1 MNNFPRALVAA
12 IWALPVFFIS
22 LVIFPY
28 FFSGDQEFYRNF
40 YEGVSELP
48 FTEAFS
54 FYKSSLGT
62 SEPGYFLLV
71 YVFSSLMSKDLLFS
85 ILNFLLFQQ
94 IYSWFLKHNVSR
106 ILFPL
111 IYLNF
116 YLLVLAFSAERLKLA
131 LLLFLIGYCARG
143 GTRFLFLTASI
154 FAHVQVLIL
163 LFCTQVRRI
172 IDVLK
177 ALAQGRA
184 GSGFFYLGFLT
195 IGMIIVLFIM
205 REHIESKFG
214 AYYGVWGGPQSMV
227 KPLVFTLL
235 AVIYAQ
241 GSKVEAAAA
250 SLPLVICAYFIGDER
265 IVIFSYFVF
274 MFYGLQANRGLNV
287 GVILTNLYF
296 SYKGVYF
303 LINIIL
309 FGNGFFMLVDP
320 AV

>member
-116 YLLVLAFSAERLKLA
+116 YLLVLAF
-131 LLLFLIGYCARG
+131 
-143 GTRFLFLTASI
+143 
-154 FAHVQVLIL
+154 
-163 LFCTQVRRI
+163 
-172 IDVLK
+172 
-177 ALAQGRA
+177 
-184 GSGFFYLGFLT
+184 
-195 IGMIIVLFIM
+195 
-205 REHIESKFG
+205 
-214 AYYGVWGGPQSMV
+214 
-227 KPLVFTLL
+227 
-235 AVIYAQ
+235 
-241 GSKVEAAAA
+241 
-250 SLPLVICAYFIGDER
+250 
-265 IVIFSYFVF
+265 
-274 MFYGLQANRGLNV
+274 
-287 GVILTNLYF
+287 
-296 SYKGVYF
+296 
-303 LINIIL
+303 
-309 FGNGFFMLVDP
+309 
-320 AV
+320 

>member
-1 MNNFPRALVAA
+1 
-12 IWALPVFFIS
+12 
-22 LVIFPY
+22 
-28 FFSGDQEFYRNF
+28 
-40 YEGVSELP
+40 
-48 FTEAFS
+48 
-54 FYKSSLGT
+54 
-62 SEPGYFLLV
+62 
-71 YVFSSLMSKDLLFS
+71 MSKDLLFS

-131 LLLFLIGYCARG
+131 LLLILIGYCARG

-195 IGMIIVLFIM
+195 IGIIIVLFIM

-214 AYYGVWGGPQSMV
+214 AYYGMWGGPQSMV